1 MIWYTLFCN
10 MNVQTLQ
17 IYSKENDGELYQVIL
32 SLAKAGQKIAKDVN
46 RAGLIDLLGLTGAV
60 NVQGEEVKKLDE
72 FSNKVFEEELGKSG
86 AVAGYAS
93 EENEGVVDYGN
104 SGQYIVSVDPLDGSS
119 NIDANVS
126 VGSIFSVLKRIGSD
140 KVSDVDFLQKG
151 SEQVMA
157 GYFLYGSST
166 MLVYSTGNG
175 VNGFTKDP
183 DTGDFIMSHEDIKTP
198 EQGTVY
204 SINESYSPNW
214 DDRLIKYINLLK
226 DKKYKARYIGSLVSD
241 FHRNLLYGGIYV
253 YPADSKNVDG
263 KLRLV
268 YECNPIAFVVTQA
281 GGRATNG
288 DTNILDILPT
298 KVHQRTPFYVGSK
311 GDIELWEEV
320 KE

>member
-1 MIWYTLFCN
+1 

-17 IYSKENDGELYQVIL
+17 VYSKENDGELFQVIE
-32 SLAKAGQKIAKDVN
+32 SLAMAGKKIAKDIN
-46 RAGLIDLLGLTGAV
+46 RAGLIDLLGLTGKV

-93 EENEGVVDYGN
+93 EENEGVVDYSN

-126 VGSIFSVLKRIGSD
+126 VGSIFSVLKRISRD
-140 KVSDVDFLQKG
+140 KVSEVDFLQKG

-166 MLVYSTGNG
+166 MLVYSTGSR

-183 DTGDFIMSHEDIKTP
+183 DTGDFILSHENIKTP
-198 EQGTVY
+198 EEGIVY
-204 SINESYSPNW
+204 SINESYSLNW
-214 DDRLIKYINLLK
+214 DSKLTKYIELLK
-226 DKKYKARYIGSLVSD
+226 GKKYKARYIGSLVSD

-288 DTNILDILPT
+288 DEDILDIIPT

-311 GDIELWEEV
+311 GDIELWKEV
-320 KE
+320 DQK

>member
-1 MIWYTLFCN
+1 
-10 MNVQTLQ
+10 
-17 IYSKENDGELYQVIL
+17 
-32 SLAKAGQKIAKDVN
+32 
-46 RAGLIDLLGLTGAV
+46 
-60 NVQGEEVKKLDE
+60 
-72 FSNKVFEEELGKSG
+72 
-86 AVAGYAS
+86 
-93 EENEGVVDYGN
+93 
-104 SGQYIVSVDPLDGSS
+104 
-119 NIDANVS
+119 
-126 VGSIFSVLKRIGSD
+126 
-140 KVSDVDFLQKG
+140 
-151 SEQVMA
+151 
-157 GYFLYGSST
+157 
-166 MLVYSTGNG
+166 
-175 VNGFTKDP
+175 
-183 DTGDFIMSHEDIKTP
+183 MSHEDIKTP

-241 FHRNLLYGGIYV
+241 FHRNLLYGGIYI

-311 GDIELWEEV
+311 GDIELWEGV